1 MQRLIRACTLVLLL
15 VSCTLAR
22 AEAYYLGRL
31 RLALI
36 DDPVRIE
43 FQSGA
48 AVPALDTLQQA
59 IKAGAAA
66 QGWKVTNQTDGRMEL
81 LRIVRDEHT
90 MIIEV
95 TYDPTGYR
103 VRYLQSTNLMYDERG
118 ARGKNLRVIHGN
130 YNEWIN
136 DLVVAI
142 NGGLGTR
149 TQTTIGFAPIDKV
162 EAVPFLRD
170 KGRSAYREFLGMTP
184 PRAFAIA
191 PNGAWGRSFRQ
202 IPNSRFDVTESAV
215 EVCNRHG
222 DGQCKLYAVDEHVVW
237 RPDR

>member
-1 MQRLIRACTLVLLL
+1 MQRLIRGFALVLLL
-15 VSCTLAR
+15 ASSTLAW
-22 AEAYYLGRL
+22 AEGYYLGRL

-48 AVPALDTLQQA
+48 AVPTLDTLQQA
-59 IKAGAAA
+59 IKSGAAA
-66 QGWKVTNQTDGRMEL
+66 QGWKITNQTDGRMEL

-103 VRYLQSTNLMYDERG
+103 VRYLQSTNLMYDEQG
-118 ARGKNLRVIHGN
+118 AKGRNLRVIHGN

-136 DLVVAI
+136 DLVLAI

-149 TQTTIGFAPIDKV
+149 TQTTIGFARVDRV
-162 EAVPFLRD
+162 DAVPFVNDR
-170 KGRSAYREFLGMTP
+170 GRTGYREFLDLTP

-191 PNGAWGRSFRQ
+191 PNGAWGRSSRQ
-202 IPNSRFDVTESAV
+202 IPNARFDAAEIAL
-215 EVCNRHG
+215 EFCNRRG
-222 DGQCKLYAVDEHVVW
+222 NGQCKLYAIDERVVW
-237 RPDR
+237 RFER